1 MSKALSMD
9 LRTRVVAA
17 IDQGMSCRQAAAH
30 FGVSAASAIR
40 WQALVRKQGH
50 ARPGPL
56 GGERRSGRGEVLAE
70 SILQKVE
77 QQPDITLAEL
87 CAAMAERG
95 IQISSSSLWRFFKR
109 RDITLKKRQR
119 MRTSKVGLMF

>member
-1 MSKALSMD
+1 M
-9 LRTRVVAA
+9 
-17 IDQGMSCRQAAAH
+17 
-30 FGVSAASAIR
+30 
-40 WQALVRKQGH
+40 
-50 ARPGPL
+50 
-56 GGERRSGRGEVLAE
+56 GGDRRSGRVEVHAE